1 MKQFIIGAVFTGAL
15 LSQAPAGP
23 EDIRE
28 LKLKDWL
35 PKSSMVTKATR
46 VEKPAFPVID
56 VHNHL
61 GSGRQYLT
69 PERINRYLAEMDA
82 AGIRTVVNLD
92 GRSGQT
98 LKDTIELLDLGHPGR
113 FVTFAN
119 VDFAG
124 IDESTWSER
133 EASRLEEGFK
143 GGARGLKFFK
153 SFGLHVRYKDGKL
166 MRIDDPKMEPI
177 WDVCARYKRPVIIH
191 TADPAAFWKPL
202 DRFSERWHELNRHP
216 DWLFA
221 DSSKYP
227 PREELLSQLYKVI
240 ETHPK
245 TTFISTHFGNNAE
258 DLGFVA
264 DKLARMPNLYVDID
278 ARISELGRQPY
289 TTRRLFLKYPDRI
302 MFGTDTTPNRE
313 AFRIYY
319 RFLET
324 DDEYFDPAL
333 SHHQQGYWNIYGIY
347 LPKDVLAK
355 VYYKNAERILGMKL
369 VSK

>member
-1 MKQFIIGAVFTGAL
+1 
-15 LSQAPAGP
+15 
-23 EDIRE
+23 
-28 LKLKDWL
+28 
-35 PKSSMVTKATR
+35 
-46 VEKPAFPVID
+46 
-56 VHNHL
+56 
-61 GSGRQYLT
+61 
-69 PERINRYLAEMDA
+69 
-82 AGIRTVVNLD
+82 
-92 GRSGQT
+92 
-98 LKDTIELLDLGHPGR
+98 
-113 FVTFAN
+113 
-119 VDFAG
+119 
-124 IDESTWSER
+124 
-133 EASRLEEGFK
+133 LEEGFK
-143 GGARGLKFFK
+143 AGARGLKFFK
-153 SFGLHVRYKDGKL
+153 SFGLHVRYNDGKL

-177 WDVCARYKRPVIIH
+177 WEVCARFKRPVIIH

-202 DRFSERWHELNRHP
+202 DRFNERWHELNRHP

-221 DSSKYP
+221 DSTKFP
-227 PREELLSQLYKVI
+227 PREELLAQLYRVI
-240 ETHPK
+240 ETHPR

-264 DKLARMPNLYVDID
+264 DKLARLPNLHVDID

-289 TTRRLFLKYPDRI
+289 TTRRLFMKYPDRI
-302 MFGTDTTPNRE
+302 LFGTDTTPNRE

-333 SHHQQGYWNIYGIY
+333 SHHQQGFWNIYGIY